1 MDRFVNSDK
10 RTIVVN
16 ASALRSGGAL
26 TILRQFVSEIP
37 QDNFEYLIFVDESVS
52 FSALKKNIQIVK
64 VSTRSFIRRF
74 IWDAMGL
81 NNWIKRN
88 HIHPLAA
95 ISLQNTN
102 FRLNERCPNFIYYH
116 QPLPFYKNKW
126 SLFRQKERSLWFY
139 KYIYPFFV
147 NLFINSRTEI
157 FVQLEFI
164 RNGFAERFSFDKNK
178 IHVVF
183 PNLEIPQ
190 PVPNPKIQIDKEAI
204 NLFYPA
210 ASIIYKNHQVL
221 IDSLSVID
229 KGLKPDVVLYL
240 TIGKDE
246 LKINDVYKNIRIVF
260 LGKITHEQVVWLYEQ
275 VDALVFPS
283 YVETLGLPLIEAAS
297 LGLHV
302 IASDLAY
309 SREVLEGYQGVTYVP
324 YNNANEWSRKIEEIC
339 SDKNRRFE
347 PFTRRGN
354 KSWKDF
360 FAIIKNSIEK

>member
-1 MDRFVNSDK
+1 MIRILESDK
-10 RTIVVN
+10 RIIIVN

-26 TILRQFVSEIP
+26 TILRQFISEIP
-37 QDNFEYLIFVDESVS
+37 EDDFEYRVFVDESVS
-52 FSALKKNIQIVK
+52 FSVLKENIQIVQ
-64 VSTRSFIRRF
+64 VNARSFIRRF
-74 IWDAMGL
+74 IWDAWGL
-81 NNWIKRN
+81 NRWIMRN

-102 FRLNERCPNFIYYH
+102 FRLTECCPNFIYYH
-116 QPLPFYKNKW
+116 QPIPVYKNRW
-126 SLFRQKERSLWFY
+126 SLFRQEERSLWFY

-147 NLFINSRTEI
+147 HLFINSRTEI

-164 RNGFAERFSFDKNK
+164 KNGFAERFSFDKNK

-190 PVPNPKIQIDKEAI
+190 PVHNPEIQIDKDAI

-210 ASIIYKNHQVL
+210 ANIIYKNHQVL
-221 IDSLSVID
+221 IDSFSVID
-229 KGLKPDVVLYL
+229 KDLKQDVVLYL

-246 LKINDVYKNIRIVF
+246 LKIDDVYENIRIVF
-260 LGKITHEQVVWLYEQ
+260 LGKITHEQVVWLYQQ

-283 YVETLGLPLIEAAS
+283 YIETLGLPLIEAAS

-302 IASDLAY
+302 ITSDLAY
-309 SREVLEGYQGVTYVP
+309 SREVLKGYLGVTYVS
-324 YNNANEWSRKIEEIC
+324 YNNANEWGRSIQEIC
-339 SDKNRRFE
+339 SEKNRKFE
-347 PFTRRGN
+347 PFTKNGN

-360 FAIIKNSIEK
+360 FAIIKKQL